1 MGRSFFWWSWQNAI
15 CIVKLS
21 AATFVVVP
29 PGRFERPTPALGV
42 LTECK
47 QQEIADNNK
56 SAIHTWT
63 PLAEYSREE
72 KK

>member
-1 MGRSFFWWSWQNAI
+1 M
-15 CIVKLS
+15 
-21 AATFVVVP
+21 VVAECNMHSEVERCYFCCGA